1 MPWGR
6 RPLRGGQ
13 LVAQPLHR
21 GRDLPGGQGGAR
33 LDLTGKFVMG
43 WLS

>member
-1 MPWGR
+1 MPWAGVR
-6 RPLRGGQ
+6 YAVGS
-13 LVAQPLHR
+13 VAQPLHR